1 MLKVE
6 IEEKPLKR
14 EKTIT
19 RANLI
24 NNDIGHKTKITI
36 QKTKQKKNYKVQFL
50 TIPILKD
57 EIKKKAKK

>member
-24 NNDIGHKTKITI
+24 
-36 QKTKQKKNYKVQFL
+36 KV
-50 TIPILKD
+50 IKLK
-57 EIKKKAKK
+57 